1 LLSRGLHKDDFES
14 LVKGFIEDRSF
25 FYRAHMDAD
34 YFPTGNTIRE
44 LIVGMVAGRTTLD
57 AFAIRDIADA
67 IIQKVLKEYFAGNTE
82 LMLKH
87 PMWSKCVTM
96 GSNGLVS
103 SSSKGAKSI
112 VERYITLGKG
122 KNAKVNGSVVKVC
135 EVLHL
140 SLTGL
145 RFTKPAFIPTA
156 TIVDHVES
164 RQSLEGIKAKLHQ
177 LRM

>member
-1 LLSRGLHKDDFES
+1 
-14 LVKGFIEDRSF
+14 
-25 FYRAHMDAD
+25 M
-34 YFPTGNTIRE
+34 
-44 LIVGMVAGRTTLD
+44 IVNMIAGRTKLD
-57 AFAIRDIADA
+57 SLAIRDIADA

-96 GSNGLVS
+96 TSTGLES

-112 VERYITLGKG
+112 VERYITLGNGKVESVKG
-122 KNAKVNGSVVKVC
+122 VKVRLC
-135 EVLHL
+135 EVVHL

-145 RFTKPAFIPTA
+145 RFTRPAFTPSIQVA
-156 TIVDHVES
+156 DHVES
-164 RQSLEGIKAKLHQ
+164 RQSLEGIKAKLKQ

>member
-1 LLSRGLHKDDFES
+1 MAIH
-14 LVKGFIEDRSF
+14 
-25 FYRAHMDAD
+25 

-44 LIVGMVAGRTTLD
+44 MIVNMVAENYAKD

-96 GSNGLVS
+96 GSTGLVS

-112 VERYITLGKG
+112 VERYITLGK
-122 KNAKVNGSVVKVC
+122 
-135 EVLHL
+135 EE
-140 SLTGL
+140 
-145 RFTKPAFIPTA
+145 R
-156 TIVDHVES
+156 
-164 RQSLEGIKAKLHQ
+164 
-177 LRM
+177 